1 MRGKSGAI
9 RLALELG
16 LPVVPAAHWGV
27 EKVLGNYS
35 KKFRPNP
42 FHTVRVKIGKPIYFE
57 KPKKEVL
64 TAKEMADA
72 TDKIMREVANLVGQ
86 MRGETPPEKL
96 WDPND
101 KGQTQ
106 TGNFRKDVK

>member
-1 MRGKSGAI
+1 M
-9 RLALELG
+9 
-16 LPVVPAAHWGV
+16 
-27 EKVLGNYS
+27 
-35 KKFRPNP
+35 
-42 FHTVRVKIGKPIYFE
+42 RVKIGKPIYFE

>member
-42 FHTVRVKIGKPIYFE
+42 FNTVRVKIGKPIYFQ
-57 KPKKEVL
+57 KPKNDAL

-72 TDKIMREVANLVGQ
+72 TDKVMREVAALVGQ
-86 MRGETPPEKL
+86 IRGEVPPEKL

-106 TGNFRKDVK
+106 TGNFRKETK